1 MMRVT
6 LHVATASKLRLV
18 LCIYFLSSGDA
29 YTPIR
34 ISDRGRDRIQ
44 CRRCR
49 LEKLPR
55 LALATTDYDGHGGVK
70 LKALRCRPLSYATLK
85 T

>member
-34 ISDRGRDRIQ
+34 IGSRTGFNVAAAGSKY
-44 CRRCR
+44 
-49 LEKLPR
+49 EKLPR
-55 LALATTDYDGHGGVK
+55 FSLPRRLDGGVK